1 MGSIISWQKR
11 SVMDGKV
18 SIVEMK
24 ILLKI
29 LIWILYF
36 PYVNYVVWDSYSFE
50 EEYGLIHY
58 DNNIKAEKST

>member
-18 SIVEMK
+18 SIVEME
-24 ILLKI
+24 IHLKI